1 MNSITSLN
9 EMKHHYKNM
18 KDAYNSDP
26 MPSLDARVTKLNML
40 RKALIDFS
48 DRICDAMN
56 QDYGQRSVQD
66 TLIADV
72 LPCVANIDYSIEHIS
87 EWMAPSVRSAGALL
101 SLSQVEVVYQP
112 KGVVGIVTPW
122 NFPVMLSVGPLISA
136 ITAGNRAMIKMSEFT
151 PNTNQV
157 LSEMLSTLFN
167 HDEVVVVEG
176 EAGLSAEF
184 TALPFDHL
192 LFTGSTAVGRLV
204 MKAASANLTPLTLEL
219 GGKSP
224 VIVADDV
231 SMELAVERIVYGK
244 SLNNGQVCVAPDY
257 VMVPE
262 GKKEAFILEY
272 KRQYQALFPK
282 GIHSENLTSVA
293 NSRQYDR
300 VISLLNTEIG
310 KGTRVE
316 PCHVDS
322 IDENEHRLVT
332 HLVVEPSLESNI
344 MDEEIFGPLLP
355 IVGYKQIDE
364 AIELINS
371 KPRPLAMYLMTFDEA
386 LQKRIKH
393 TIHSGG
399 MCINDCVFHLAVDDA
414 PFGGIGESGKGNYH
428 GKEGFITFSHA
439 KTVMTSGHD
448 HQIKHLF
455 SAEDNEFK
463 SAVLAML
470 GK

>member
-1 MNSITSLN
+1 
-9 EMKHHYKNM
+9 M

-157 LSEMLSTLFN
+157 LSEMLSTIFS

-204 MKAASANLTPLTLEL
+204 MKAAAKNLTPLTLEL

-231 SMELAVERIVYGK
+231 SMELAVERIIYGK

-355 IVGYKQIDE
+355 IVGYEQIDE

-371 KPRPLAMYLMTFDEA
+371 KPRPLALYLMTFDEA

-439 KTVMTSGHD
+439 KTVMTSGHE

>member
-1 MNSITSLN
+1 MNSITALN
-9 EMKHHYKNM
+9 EMKHHYTNM
-18 KDAYNSDP
+18 KDAYNSYP
-26 MPSLDARVTKLNML
+26 MPKLDERVAKLNML
-40 RKALIDFS
+40 RSTLIDFS
-48 DRICDAMN
+48 DAICEAMN
-56 QDYGQRSVQD
+56 KDYGQRSVQD

-87 EWMAPSVRSAGALL
+87 EWMAPSVRNAGALL

-122 NFPVMLSVGPLISA
+122 NFPIMLSVGPLISA

-157 LSEMLSTLFN
+157 LSEMLSSIFS

-176 EAGLSAEF
+176 EAELSAEF

-204 MKAASANLTPLTLEL
+204 MKAAAANLTPLTLEL

-231 SMELAVERIVYGK
+231 SMELAVERIIYGK

-257 VMVPE
+257 VLVPE
-262 GKKEAFILEY
+262 DKKEAFISEY
-272 KRQYQALFPK
+272 KRQYQTLFPE

-293 NSRQYDR
+293 NSRQYER
-300 VISLLNTEIG
+300 VTSLLNTEIVN
-310 KGTRVE
+310 GTRIE
-316 PCHVDS
+316 PCHTDS
-322 IDENEHRLVT
+322 IDENAHRLVT
-332 HLVVEPSLESNI
+332 HLIIEPSLDSNV

-355 IVGYKQIDE
+355 VIGYQQVDQ

-371 KPRPLAMYLMTFDEA
+371 KPRPLALYLMTFDEA
-386 LQKRIKH
+386 LQVRIKQ

-439 KTVMTSGHD
+439 KTVMTSGQD

-455 SAEDNEFK
+455 SKEDNEFK

>member
-1 MNSITSLN
+1 
-9 EMKHHYKNM
+9 
-18 KDAYNSDP
+18 
-26 MPSLDARVTKLNML
+26 
-40 RKALIDFS
+40 
-48 DRICDAMN
+48 
-56 QDYGQRSVQD
+56 
-66 TLIADV
+66 
-72 LPCVANIDYSIEHIS
+72 
-87 EWMAPSVRSAGALL
+87 
-101 SLSQVEVVYQP
+101 
-112 KGVVGIVTPW
+112 
-122 NFPVMLSVGPLISA
+122 
-136 ITAGNRAMIKMSEFT
+136 
-151 PNTNQV
+151 
-157 LSEMLSTLFN
+157 
-167 HDEVVVVEG
+167 
-176 EAGLSAEF
+176 
-184 TALPFDHL
+184 
-192 LFTGSTAVGRLV
+192 
-204 MKAASANLTPLTLEL
+204 
-219 GGKSP
+219 
-224 VIVADDV
+224 V
-231 SMELAVERIVYGK
+231 SMELAVERIIYGK

-262 GKKEAFILEY
+262 GKKEAFISEY

-355 IVGYKQIDE
+355 IIGYKQIDE
-364 AIELINS
+364 AIALINS
-371 KPRPLAMYLMTFDEA
+371 KPRPLALYLMTFDEA
-386 LQKRIKH
+386 LQKRIKQ

-439 KTVMTSGHD
+439 KTVMTSGHE

-455 SAEDNEFK
+455 SAEDKEF
-463 SAVLAML
+463 
-470 GK
+470 

>member
-1 MNSITSLN
+1 MNSITSFN
-9 EMKHHYKNM
+9 EMKHHFKNM
-18 KDAYNSDP
+18 KDAYNSNP
-26 MPSLDARVTKLNML
+26 MPQMDERIAKLTNL
-40 RKALIDFS
+40 RKVLIDYS
-48 DRICDAMN
+48 DRFCDAMDR
-56 QDYGQRSVQD
+56 DYGKRSVQD
-66 TLIADV
+66 TLISDV

-87 EWMAPSVRSAGALL
+87 DWMAPSVRNASALL
-101 SLSQVEVVYQP
+101 SLSEVEVIYQP

-157 LSEMLSTLFN
+157 LSEMLSTIFS

-204 MKAASANLTPLTLEL
+204 MKAAASNLTPLTLEL

-231 SMELAVERIVYGK
+231 SMELAVERIIYGK

-257 VMVPE
+257 ILVPE
-262 GKKEAFILEY
+262 DKKEAFIREY
-272 KRQYQALFPK
+272 KRQYQSLFPE
-282 GIHSENLTSVA
+282 GVHSNNLTSVA
-293 NSRQYDR
+293 NSRQYER
-300 VISLLNTEIG
+300 ITSLLNDEIVR
-310 KGTRVE
+310 GTRIE
-316 PCHVDS
+316 SCHADS
-322 IDENEHRLVT
+322 IDENAHRLVT
-332 HLVVEPSLESNI
+332 HLVIEPCLDSSI

-355 IVGYKQIDE
+355 IVGYQKIDE

-371 KPRPLAMYLMTFDEA
+371 KPRPLALYLMTFDED
-386 LQKRIKH
+386 LQTRIKH

-439 KTVMTSGHD
+439 KTVMTSGQE

-455 SAEDNEFK
+455 STEDNEFK

>member
-1 MNSITSLN
+1 
-9 EMKHHYKNM
+9 
-18 KDAYNSDP
+18 
-26 MPSLDARVTKLNML
+26 
-40 RKALIDFS
+40 
-48 DRICDAMN
+48 
-56 QDYGQRSVQD
+56 
-66 TLIADV
+66 
-72 LPCVANIDYSIEHIS
+72 
-87 EWMAPSVRSAGALL
+87 
-101 SLSQVEVVYQP
+101 
-112 KGVVGIVTPW
+112 
-122 NFPVMLSVGPLISA
+122 MLSVGPLISA

-157 LSEMLSTLFN
+157 LSEMLSTIFS

-231 SMELAVERIVYGK
+231 SMELAVERIIYGK

-257 VMVPE
+257 VMVLE
-262 GKKEAFILEY
+262 SKKEAFISEY

-300 VISLLNTEIG
+300 VISLLNAEIE

-322 IDENEHRLVT
+322 IDENEHQLVT
-332 HLVVEPSLESNI
+332 HLVVEPSLDSNI

-355 IVGYKQIDE
+355 IIGYKHIDE

-371 KPRPLAMYLMTFDEA
+371 KPRPLALYLMTFDEV
-386 LQKRIKH
+386 LQTRIKH

-439 KTVMTSGHD
+439 KTVMTSGQE

-455 SAEDNEFK
+455 SQEDNEFK

>member
-1 MNSITSLN
+1 MSSITSLN
-9 EMKHHYKNM
+9 EMNHHYKVM
-18 KDAYNSDP
+18 KNAYNSNP
-26 MPSLDARVTKLNML
+26 MPKLGDRVKKLNML
-40 RKALIDFS
+40 RGALIDFS

-56 QDYGQRSVQD
+56 RDYGQRSVQD

-157 LSEMLSTLFN
+157 VGEMLATIFS
-167 HDEVVVVEG
+167 HDEVVIVEG

-204 MKAASANLTPLTLEL
+204 MKAAAANLTPLTLEL

-224 VIVADDV
+224 VLVADDV
-231 SMELAVERIVYGK
+231 SMELAVERIIYGK

-262 GKKEAFILEY
+262 DKKEAFISEY

-282 GIHSENLTSVA
+282 GVHSENLTSVA

-300 VISLLNTEIG
+300 VISLLNTEIE

-316 PCHVDS
+316 PCHLNS
-322 IDENEHRLVT
+322 IDENEHRLVA
-332 HLVVEPSLESNI
+332 HLVVEPSLDSNI

-355 IVGYKQIDE
+355 VIGYKHIDE
-364 AIELINS
+364 AIGLINS
-371 KPRPLAMYLMTFDEA
+371 KPRPLALYLMTFDEV
-386 LQKRIKH
+386 LQTRIKH

-439 KTVMTSGHD
+439 KTVMTSGQE

>member
-1 MNSITSLN
+1 
-9 EMKHHYKNM
+9 M

-157 LSEMLSTLFN
+157 LSEMLSTIFS

-204 MKAASANLTPLTLEL
+204 MKAAAKNLTPLTLEL

-231 SMELAVERIVYGK
+231 SMELAVERIIYGK

-262 GKKEAFILEY
+262 GKKEAFISEY

-316 PCHVDS
+316 PCHLDS

-355 IVGYKQIDE
+355 IVGYEQIDE

-371 KPRPLAMYLMTFDEA
+371 KPRPLALYLMTFDEA

-439 KTVMTSGHD
+439 KTVMTSGHE

>member
-1 MNSITSLN
+1 MQLQHS
-9 EMKHHYKNM
+9 EMKKAFEM
-18 KDAYNSDP
+18 DP
-26 MPSLDARVTKLNML
+26 MPSMESRIEKLTKL
-40 RKALIDFS
+40 RQTLIDYS
-48 DRICDAMN
+48 DRICEAMN
-56 QDYGQRSVQD
+56 QDYGKRSVQD

-72 LPCVANIDYSIEHIS
+72 LPCIANIDYSLEHMQ
-87 EWMAPSVRSAGALL
+87 EWMTPSVRSAGALL
-101 SLSQVEVVYQP
+101 SLSKVEVVYQP
-112 KGVVGIVTPW
+112 KGLVGIVTPW

-151 PNTNQV
+151 PATNQI
-157 LSEMLSTLFN
+157 LSEMFASVFAQN
-167 HDEVVVVEG
+167 EVVVVEG
-176 EAGLSAEF
+176 ESDLSSKFTGLA
-184 TALPFDHL
+184 FDHL

-204 MKAASANLTPLTLEL
+204 MKAAADNLTPLTLEL

-231 SMELAVERIVYGK
+231 SMQLAVERIIYGK

-257 VMVPE
+257 VLVPE
-262 GKKEAFILEY
+262 QSKEAFITEY
-272 KRQYQALFPK
+272 KRQYQTLFAN
-282 GIHSENLTSVA
+282 GVESENLTSVA
-293 NSRQYDR
+293 NERQYNR
-300 VISLLNTEIG
+300 IIGLLNNEILA
-310 KGTRVE
+310 GTRIE
-316 PCHVDS
+316 PCHDMS
-322 IDENEHRLVT
+322 IDENAHRLVT
-332 HLVVEPSLESNI
+332 HLVVEPNLDSNI

-355 IVGYKQIDE
+355 VIGYSNIDE
-364 AIELINS
+364 AIRFVNS
-371 KPRPLAMYLMTFDEA
+371 KPRPLALYLMSFDEK
-386 LQKRIKH
+386 LQSQIKN

-439 KTVMTSGHD
+439 KTVMTSGEE

-463 SAVLAML
+463 LAVMAML

>member
-9 EMKHHYKNM
+9 EMKHHYKSM

-167 HDEVVVVEG
+167 HDDVVVVEG

-231 SMELAVERIVYGK
+231 SMELAVERIIYGK

-262 GKKEAFILEY
+262 GKKEAFISEY

-332 HLVVEPSLESNI
+332 HLVVEPSLDSNI

-355 IVGYKQIDE
+355 IVGYKQVDE

-371 KPRPLAMYLMTFDEA
+371 KPRPLALYLMTFDEA

-393 TIHSGG
+393 TVHSGG

-439 KTVMTSGHD
+439 KTVMTSGHE

>member
-1 MNSITSLN
+1 
-9 EMKHHYKNM
+9 M

-355 IVGYKQIDE
+355 IVGYEQIDE

-371 KPRPLAMYLMTFDEA
+371 KPRPLALYLMTFDEA